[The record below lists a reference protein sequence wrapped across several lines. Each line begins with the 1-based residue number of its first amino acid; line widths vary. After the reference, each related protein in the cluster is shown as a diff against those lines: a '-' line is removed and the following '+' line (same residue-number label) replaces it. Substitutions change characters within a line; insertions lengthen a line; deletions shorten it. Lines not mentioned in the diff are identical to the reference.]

1 MKLSSEYKNILLDE
15 FGFAAKMM
23 KEKANPEDK
32 LFYFSSTYG
41 ALSRIFNLKFDAE
54 LVFIHSILNNA
65 YINILNRLNAIKGGE
80 TTVVFPEGY
89 FDKLTVC
96 VEELTEKI
104 SKNENVYKT
113 LIDIGLLT
121 FLTTGNGAYLLQ
133 KGSFKV

>member
-15 FGFAAKMM
+15 FRFATKMM
-23 KEKANPEDK
+23 KEKPDPEDK

-41 ALSRIFNLKFDAE
+41 VLSRIFNLKFDPE

-65 YINILNRLNAIKGGE
+65 HINILNRLNAIKGGE
-80 TTVVFPEGY
+80 RTVVFPEGY
-89 FDKLTVC
+89 FDKLTEY
-96 VEELTEKI
+96 VEELAEKI

-113 LIDIGLLT
+113 LINIGLLT

-133 KGSFKV
+133 KGSFKI

>member
-15 FGFAAKMM
+15 FRFATKMM
-23 KEKANPEDK
+23 KEKSDPEDK

-41 ALSRIFNLKFDAE
+41 VLSRIFNLKFDPE

-80 TTVVFPEGY
+80 RTVVFPEGY
-89 FDKLTVC
+89 FDKLTEY
-96 VEELTEKI
+96 VEELAEKI
-104 SKNENVYKT
+104 SKNENVYKA
-113 LIDIGLLT
+113 LINIGLLT

-133 KGSFKV
+133 KGSFKI